1 MTQVIN
7 ITEAKGKWDEILNKV
22 FRKEDRVVVEKSG
35 VPVGAI
41 IPAND
46 LERLNR
52 LDAQRQDAF
61 SILEEMGAAF
71 KDVPVEEIERETA
84 KALAEVRLDR
94 AKKLKNK

>member
-7 ITEAKGKWDEILNKV
+7 ISEAKEKWNEILNKV
-22 FRKEDRVVVEKSG
+22 FRRDDRVVVEKKG
-35 VPVGAI
+35 VPIGAVI
-41 IPAND
+41 SASD

-52 LDAQRQDAF
+52 LDAQRQDSF

-71 KDVPVEEIERETA
+71 KDVPAKEIDRETA

-94 AKKLKNK
+94 AKKLKNR